1 MNQKV
6 LVKLFTPAQIFTN
19 YLKESIK
26 ISHKNLI
33 QTFCFTTL
41 FIVILTS
48 IYIALMFP
56 ILNLVFDR
64 ENQDMILGFGSIPF
78 LSYFISGFIRYYLRL
93 VRDLPVNIKY
103 LFIGHKR
110 FIQIFIILTLYYV
123 LYILLIKITSSI
135 QDFDKIMQIRILL
148 GVVLF
153 FILVSRLIYSPFFV
167 IDADYNARDAMRS
180 SFLLTSG
187 RTAKNFTLLGF
198 SILLILAFLSLSIF
212 LSYLLFQ
219 IANLF
224 NVYNIYHIGVP
235 LIILT
240 SAYPLSLIIIAFVL
254 NYDIHLKNK
263 YSKRKEIITKA
274 AIIVKKKLE
283 DSNLISEG

>member
-6 LVKLFTPAQIFTN
+6 LVKLLTPFQILFN
-19 YLKESIK
+19 YLKESVK
-26 ISHKNLI
+26 ITHKNWL
-33 QTFCFTTL
+33 QTFLFTTSFILIFTAIYL
-41 FIVILTS
+41 F
-48 IYIALMFP
+48 LMFP

-64 ENQDMILGFGSIPF
+64 ENQDMLLGFTSIPF

-93 VRDLPVNIKY
+93 VRDLPVNMKY

-110 FIQIFIILTLYYV
+110 FIQIFIILTLYYI

-148 GVVLF
+148 GVILF
-153 FILVSRLIYSPFFV
+153 FILISRLIYSPFFV

-187 RTAKNFTLLGF
+187 RTAKNFTLLSF
-198 SILLILAFLSLSIF
+198 AILLILSFLTLSI
-212 LSYLLFQ
+212 LISYLLFQ
-219 IANLF
+219 LVSLF
-224 NVYNIYHIGVP
+224 DVYNIYKVWVP

-240 SAYPLSLIIIAFVL
+240 SAYPLSIIMVAFVL

-263 YSKRKEIITKA
+263 YSKRKEIITLA
-274 AIIVKKKLE
+274 AVVVKKKIE
-283 DSNLISEG
+283 DSNLISEN